1 MLVHFAPSTAANF
14 SVRLKVMPIV
24 SAWLESPLK
33 KLLMERG
40 VPKETVFA
48 CANKFQLIEVGKK
61 WGPELKIQ
69 FTED

>member
-1 MLVHFAPSTAANF
+1 MGERARESCWLVASPRLTRSCHVFSIAA
-14 SVRLKVMPIV
+14 L
-24 SAWLESPLK
+24 
-33 KLLMERG
+33 ERG

>member
-1 MLVHFAPSTAANF
+1 MEQI
-14 SVRLKVMPIV
+14 SVKSIGFM
-24 SAWLESPLK
+24 PLK